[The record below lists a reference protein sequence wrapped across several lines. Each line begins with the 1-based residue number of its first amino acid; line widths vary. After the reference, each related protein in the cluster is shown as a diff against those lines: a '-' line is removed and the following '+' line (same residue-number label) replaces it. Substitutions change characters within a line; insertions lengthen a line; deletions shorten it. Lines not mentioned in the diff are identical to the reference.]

1 MMKDDRVADQ
11 LVQMRAEVAAV
22 RAMTY
27 RNISHV
33 VRTGQPGAE
42 ASVIRLFTSELV
54 QRLERMPVLLKGVD
68 ILDFRYG
75 DYDDVADYLR
85 GFAATIA
92 GGSAQIQ
99 TGIIARKVGR
109 AGKRGANRVRFGGG

>member
-1 MMKDDRVADQ
+1 MKDDRVADQ

-33 VRTGQPGAE
+33 ARTGQPGPE
-42 ASVIRLFTSELV
+42 ASVIRLFTSELG
-54 QRLERMPVLLKGVD
+54 QRLERMAVLLKGAD

-75 DYDDVADYLR
+75 GDDRSEEHTSELQSLMRISYAVFCLKKKK
-85 GFAATIA
+85 
-92 GGSAQIQ
+92 Q
-99 TGIIARKVGR
+99 
-109 AGKRGANRVRFGGG
+109 

>member
-1 MMKDDRVADQ
+1 MMKDDRGADQ

-42 ASVIRLFTSELV
+42 ASVIRLFTSELG
-54 QRLERMPVLLKGVD
+54 QRLERMAVLLKGVD

-75 DYDDVADYLR
+75 DDDSVADYLL
-85 GFAATIA
+85 GFAAPIA
-92 GGSAQIQ
+92 AGTAQLCRDIIRQ
-99 TGIIARKVGR
+99 GIVGL
-109 AGKRGANRVRFGGG
+109 